1 MSENVGSGT
10 GSSLPSIP
18 RPTPAISRRKNATE
32 NRSDIG
38 WKHGI
43 DVQGNGKKVKC
54 NYCSKT
60 INGGI
65 YRFKH
70 HLVGTKEDS
79 EPCASVPEEV
89 KAVMLKVCVEDKEAS
104 LKKRRF
110 GDDEDYPEQTKNEKD
125 NSQQKGKDIRN
136 FVTKEKGAQVQS
148 TINQIM
154 KKDLKKQ
161 CDQQCAIFFYTST
174 IPFNVTKNSEFL
186 KFCEMVGRYRI
197 GYKPPSYHELR
208 ETQLKKATTN
218 VDEMLTEFKAEWKR
232 TDTSDISKITD
243 KVVKMLEDAEEF
255 VDEEN
260 VVQIV
265 TDNDVNYKAAGEKM
279 MKTRK
284 NLYWTP
290 CATHCIDLILE
301 NFKKKLKVHETTMK
315 KGRKIIT
322 FIYSRSMLISMLR
335 NFTKGKD
342 LVRPGAT
349 RFATAYL
356 TLTCLHDNK
365 GPLMTMFTSDDWK
378 TTKVASTPEGIRVQN
393 IALDSRLWKNIVIC
407 LKTTAPLITVLRS

>member
-136 FVTKEKGAQVQS
+136 FVTKEKGAQ
-148 TINQIM
+148 
-154 KKDLKKQ
+154 
-161 CDQQCAIFFYTST
+161 
-174 IPFNVTKNSEFL
+174 
-186 KFCEMVGRYRI
+186 FCEMVGRYRI